1 MQKKINVKIKL
12 LTHALPAYTN
22 VSTLAIVIIIAPYK
36 IKIIS
41 RISIYYSISYIQHK
55 WIKASSIGLI
65 TNYYLGD
72 LCIVRDHIL
81 VVVGMVVCQY
91 HIGIFH
97 HDTHLGASNH
107 RHHHT
112 LKDFKKL
119 ET

>member
-41 RISIYYSISYIQHK
+41 RISIYYSISYI
-55 WIKASSIGLI
+55 KASSIGLI
-65 TNYYLGD
+65 TNDYLGD

-112 LKDFKKL
+112 LKDF
-119 ET
+119 TN